1 MEHKILRMNNEQQAQ
16 AKETRVPKGQ
26 GVIFIKTRMSDDK
39 IHALVAE
46 MLEVAEATD
55 VEVIDIIVDELAG
68 GDIDRESVDRLS
80 DWIENSGV
88 GIIFVKSITDISN
101 DVDDLDKFI
110 GKAMYF
116 GMIIMDFSENVIISP
131 FKCEEIQSWL
141 RR

>member
-1 MEHKILRMNNEQQAQ
+1 MKQKILRMKNEQQAE

-26 GVIFIKTRMSDDK
+26 GVIFIKTRRSDDK
-39 IHALVAE
+39 IHVLVTE
-46 MLEVAEATD
+46 MLEVADATG
-55 VEVIDIIVDELAG
+55 VEMVDIIVDELAG

-101 DVDDLDKFI
+101 DADDLDKFI

>member
-1 MEHKILRMNNEQQAQ
+1 MEHKILRMNNEQQAEP
-16 AKETRVPKGQ
+16 KETRIPKGQ

-46 MLEVAEATD
+46 MLEVADATD
-55 VEVIDIIVDELAG
+55 VEIVDIIVDKLSG

-101 DVDDLDKFI
+101 DADDLDKFI
-110 GKAMYF
+110 ENAMYL
-116 GMIIMDFSENVIISP
+116 GMMIVDFTEKAIIAPYLPEGD
-131 FKCEEIQSWL
+131 EE
-141 RR
+141 

>member
-1 MEHKILRMNNEQQAQ
+1 MEHKILRMNNEQQAEP
-16 AKETRVPKGQ
+16 KETRVPKGQ

-46 MLEVAEATD
+46 MLEIAEATE
-55 VEVIDIIVDELAG
+55 VEVVDIIVDELAG

-88 GIIFVKSITDISN
+88 GIIFVKSITDISY
-101 DVDDLDKFI
+101 DEDDLDKFI

>member
-101 DVDDLDKFI
+101 DADDLDKFI

>member
-16 AKETRVPKGQ
+16 AKKTRVPKGQ

-101 DVDDLDKFI
+101 DADDLDKFI

-131 FKCEEIQSWL
+131 FKCEEFNHG
-141 RR
+141 

>member
-1 MEHKILRMNNEQQAQ
+1 MEHKILRMNKEQQEET
-16 AKETRVPKGQ
+16 KETRSPKGQ

-39 IHALVAE
+39 IHALVVE

-55 VEVIDIIVDELAG
+55 VEVFDIIVDELSG

-101 DVDDLDKFI
+101 DEDDLDKFI
-110 GKAMYF
+110 ERAMYF
-116 GMIIMDFSENVIISP
+116 GMIIRDFTNHVIIAP
-131 FKCEEIQSWL
+131 YIPEGDEE
-141 RR
+141 

>member
-16 AKETRVPKGQ
+16 AKKTRVPKGQ

-101 DVDDLDKFI
+101 DADDLDKFI

>member
-68 GDIDRESVDRLS
+68 GDIDRESVERLS

-101 DVDDLDKFI
+101 DADDLDKFI

-131 FKCEEIQSWL
+131 FKCEEFNHG
-141 RR
+141 

>member
-1 MEHKILRMNNEQQAQ
+1 MEHKILRMNNEQQAEP
-16 AKETRVPKGQ
+16 KETRIPKGQ

-46 MLEVAEATD
+46 MLEVADATD
-55 VEVIDIIVDELAG
+55 VEIVDIIVDKLSG

-101 DVDDLDKFI
+101 DADDLDKFI
-110 GKAMYF
+110 ENAMYL
-116 GMIIMDFSENVIISP
+116 GMMIVDFTEKAIIAPYLPEGDE
-131 FKCEEIQSWL
+131 K
-141 RR
+141 

>member
-1 MEHKILRMNNEQQAQ
+1 MEHKILKMNKEQQAET
-16 AKETRVPKGQ
+16 KETRVPKGQ

-39 IHALVAE
+39 IHALVAK

-55 VEVIDIIVDELAG
+55 VEILDIIVDELSG

-101 DVDDLDKFI
+101 DEDDLDKFI
-110 GKAMYF
+110 ERAMYF
-116 GMIIMDFSENVIISP
+116 GMIIRDFTNHAIISP
-131 FKCEEIQSWL
+131 YIPEGDEE
-141 RR
+141 

>member
-55 VEVIDIIVDELAG
+55 IEVIDIIVDELAG

-101 DVDDLDKFI
+101 DADDLDKFI

>member
-1 MEHKILRMNNEQQAQ
+1 MEHKILKMNNEQQAQ

-55 VEVIDIIVDELAG
+55 VEVINIIVDELAG

-101 DVDDLDKFI
+101 DADDLDKFI

>member
-16 AKETRVPKGQ
+16 AKKTRVPKGQ

-55 VEVIDIIVDELAG
+55 IEVIDIIVDELAG

-101 DVDDLDKFI
+101 DADDLDKFI

>member
-68 GDIDRESVDRLS
+68 GDIDRESVERLS

-101 DVDDLDKFI
+101 DADDLDKFI
-110 GKAMYF
+110 GNAMYF

-131 FKCEEIQSWL
+131 FKCEEFNHG
-141 RR
+141 

>member
-1 MEHKILRMNNEQQAQ
+1 MKHKILRMKNEQQAE

-26 GVIFIKTRMSDDK
+26 GVIFIKTRRSDDK
-39 IHALVAE
+39 IHVLVTE
-46 MLEVAEATD
+46 MLEVADATG
-55 VEVIDIIVDELAG
+55 VEMVDIIVDELAG

-101 DVDDLDKFI
+101 DADDLDKCI

-116 GMIIMDFSENVIISP
+116 GMIILDFSENVIISP
-131 FKCEEIQSWL
+131 FKCEAIQSWL

>member
-1 MEHKILRMNNEQQAQ
+1 MEHKIIKMNNKQQEE

-46 MLEVAEATD
+46 MLEVADATD
-55 VEVIDIIVDELAG
+55 VEVVDIIVDELAG

-88 GIIFVKSITDISN
+88 GIIFVKTITDISN
-101 DVDDLDKFI
+101 DADDLDKFI
-110 GKAMYF
+110 ENAMYL
-116 GMIIMDFSENVIISP
+116 GMMIVDFREQVIIAP
-131 FKCEEIQSWL
+131 YLPEGDEK
-141 RR
+141 

>member
-1 MEHKILRMNNEQQAQ
+1 MNNEQQAEP
-16 AKETRVPKGQ
+16 KETRIPKGQ

-46 MLEVAEATD
+46 MLEVADATD
-55 VEVIDIIVDELAG
+55 VEIVDIIVDKLSG

-101 DVDDLDKFI
+101 DADDLDKFI
-110 GKAMYF
+110 ENAMYL
-116 GMIIMDFSENVIISP
+116 GMMIVDFTEKAIIAPYLPEGD
-131 FKCEEIQSWL
+131 EE
-141 RR
+141 